1 MYGIS
6 WYQSATLFNGNR
18 LTTGFDYQHFGGESW
33 NKVLASGKR
42 EPGVDKQMD
51 EFAGYADFRQDIG
64 NRLSLNAGIRIDH
77 HSHVGTEIIPQGGLA
92 VHLPRNA
99 ELKAMASKGFR
110 NPTIREMYM
119 FPPQNPDLRPERLM
133 NYELSFSQKLLKNTF
148 YYGIN
153 LYYIEGDNM
162 ITVDRTSGKP
172 LNVNTG
178 EIENWGV
185 EINFSYR
192 IHPQWNLS
200 ANYSWLNMENPV
212 IAAPEHK
219 LFAGADFTKGRWS
232 ASTGLQY
239 VKKLYTAVTPRET
252 TEDFVLWNV
261 RANYRLARY
270 ARLFVKGENLLA
282 QHYEINAGFP
292 MPKATFM
299 GGVNINF

>member
-1 MYGIS
+1 
-6 WYQSATLFNGNR
+6 
-18 LTTGFDYQHFGGESW
+18 
-33 NKVLASGKR
+33 
-42 EPGVDKQMD
+42 
-51 EFAGYADFRQDIG
+51 
-64 NRLSLNAGIRIDH
+64 
-77 HSHVGTEIIPQGGLA
+77 
-92 VHLPRNA
+92 
-99 ELKAMASKGFR
+99 
-110 NPTIREMYM
+110 M

-153 LYYIEGDNM
+153 LYYIDGDNM

-178 EIENWGV
+178 ETENWGV

-192 IHPQWNLS
+192 LHPQWNLS

-219 LFAGADFTKGRWS
+219 LFARADFTKGRWS

-239 VKKLYTAVTPRET
+239 VKNLYTAVTPKEI
-252 TEDFVLWNV
+252 TEDFVLWNI
-261 RANYRLARY
+261 RANYRLTRHAH
-270 ARLFVKGENLLA
+270 LFVKGENLLA
-282 QHYEINAGFP
+282 QHYEVNAGFP

-299 GGVNINF
+299 GGININF